1 MLQFWQMMICP
12 LAVKVP
18 INIINRSIFDF
29 FLHVQITN
37 LSRTAFKIIWKQK
50 QTEFARTNSVKCSP
64 GVLQMLQFWQ
74 MMIRPLAVKVPIN
87 IILHMHQQQKLIRSI
102 SKQICM
108 ICMHSYH
115 HLLRLQSFSL
125 RAQGR
130 KKFKIR
136 RRGRGESSYVV
147 GIICPTWSE

>member
-1 MLQFWQMMICP
+1 MLAWWSANSQYKKVQNSQHCMIRMIQFQN
-12 LAVKVP
+12 KQEY
-18 INIINRSIFDF
+18 
-29 FLHVQITN
+29 FLFLFTFQITN

-50 QTEFARTNSVKCSP
+50 QTELASTNSVKRSP

-125 RAQGR
+125 RA
-130 KKFKIR
+130 
-136 RRGRGESSYVV
+136 
-147 GIICPTWSE
+147 

>member
-1 MLQFWQMMICP
+1 MLAWWSANSQYKKVQNSQHCMIRMIQFQN
-12 LAVKVP
+12 KQEY
-18 INIINRSIFDF
+18 
-29 FLHVQITN
+29 FLFLFTFQITN

-50 QTEFARTNSVKCSP
+50 QTEFARTNSVKWSP

-125 RAQGR
+125 RA
-130 KKFKIR
+130 
-136 RRGRGESSYVV
+136 
-147 GIICPTWSE
+147 

>member
-1 MLQFWQMMICP
+1 MIRMIQFQN
-12 LAVKVP
+12 KQEY
-18 INIINRSIFDF
+18 
-29 FLHVQITN
+29 FLFLFTFQITN

-50 QTEFARTNSVKCSP
+50 QTELASTNSVKRSP

-115 HLLRLQSFSL
+115 HLLRL
-125 RAQGR
+125 
-130 KKFKIR
+130 
-136 RRGRGESSYVV
+136 
-147 GIICPTWSE
+147 